1 MGSMSWVHWAIV
13 LLIVLLVFGTKRL
26 KGAGQD
32 LGEAVKG
39 FKKGMHD
46 SDKPVEKLEQSGDGD
61 QARREQTSS
70 SETPRNDDNVPR

>member
-39 FKKGMHD
+39 FKKGMQD
-46 SDKPVEKLEQSGDGD
+46 PDKPVEKLEQSGD
-61 QARREQTSS
+61 QSRREQTSS
-70 SETPRNDDNVPR
+70 SDTPRNDDNIPR

>member
-1 MGSMSWVHWAIV
+1 MGGMSWVHWAIV

-39 FKKGMHD
+39 FKKGMQD
-46 SDKPVEKLEQSGDGD
+46 EDKPVERLGQPDPTVTPV
-61 QARREQTSS
+61 RRDPAADAS
-70 SETPRNDDNVPR
+70 RNDDTLPR